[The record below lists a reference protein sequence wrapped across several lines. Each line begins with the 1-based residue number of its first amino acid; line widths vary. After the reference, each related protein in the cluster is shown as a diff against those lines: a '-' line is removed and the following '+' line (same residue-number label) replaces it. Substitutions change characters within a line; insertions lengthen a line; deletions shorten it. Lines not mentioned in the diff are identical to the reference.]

1 MTTSP
6 FLRSFLFPGQKPAV
20 VFIGKKLHGKE
31 HEGASATDRTIVRLR
46 PLLIHVGVTDDRIQ
60 HFQQVQQASMKG
72 SVSDGVQNREKKIQ
86 KSSSAVG
93 NRSSDSI
100 GNGSSTFGGNGPTLH
115 SPSKSSSEG
124 EIMLSDSTTRSPT
137 WQQATV
143 AAHLQNVQVF
153 VEGILREN
161 LTGCS

>member
-31 HEGASATDRTIVRLR
+31 HEGASATDRAIVRLR

-72 SVSDGVQNREKKIQ
+72 SVSDGVQNREKKSRNPLRPLETDLLIPSETVPPLLEETVQ
-86 KSSSAVG
+86 RCTVHRNRLRKGKS
-93 NRSSDSI
+93 
-100 GNGSSTFGGNGPTLH
+100 
-115 SPSKSSSEG
+115 
-124 EIMLSDSTTRSPT
+124 
-137 WQQATV
+137 
-143 AAHLQNVQVF
+143 
-153 VEGILREN
+153 
-161 LTGCS
+161 C